1 MSVIDAAEVI
11 DGASSPDLS
20 GLSRQER
27 LEQLRRRIAAVPS
40 RGESVAPASEVSVVE
55 VLPVPSALQGLLP
68 GGGLARGSVVS
79 CSGAT
84 SLLLGVIASVT
95 ASGGHVAVI
104 GHPRLGL
111 LAAVEMGA
119 RLERLALV
127 PDPGSDPVEIAA
139 VLLDGMDLVVL
150 GLGGASVAPSR
161 ARAVVARARSKGA
174 TLMVTDGHWDGA
186 EVRLEARVQDYDG
199 LGEGRGRLRS
209 IGLDVR
215 ARGRSFQPRSTRV
228 DVSAADGRVEWT
240 GVRPDRQSASIC
252 PAEVSGL

>member
-1 MSVIDAAEVI
+1 MIDAAAAEALGVEP
-11 DGASSPDLS
+11 SDLS
-20 GLSRQER
+20 GLSRRER
-27 LEQLRRRIAAVPS
+27 IEQLRRRIAAVPS
-40 RGESVAPASEVSVVE
+40 RGESVAERLEVDSSAAE
-55 VLPVPSALQGLLP
+55 VLPVPSVLAGLLP
-68 GGGLARGSVVS
+68 NGGLTRGSVVS
-79 CSGAT
+79 LSGAT

-127 PDPGSDPVEIAA
+127 PDPGNDPVEIAA

-150 GLGGASVAPSR
+150 GLGGVAVPPSR
-161 ARAVVARARSKGA
+161 ARAVVARARSKNS
-174 TLMVTDGHWDGA
+174 TLVVTDGHWDGA
-186 EVRLEARVQDYDG
+186 EVRLDARVQGYAG
-199 LGEGRGRLRS
+199 LGKQGCGRLRS

-228 DVSAADGRVEWT
+228 DVSSANGRVEWT
-240 GVRPDRQSASIC
+240 
-252 PAEVSGL
+252 